1 MPDVTNPFFAR
12 VLRGAQRAAQE
23 AGYTVALVDTG
34 NDRRW
39 EEQSFEALRAGPVD
53 GYLLFEVMPPEG
65 LAADEQVV
73 LIESR
78 APRRSSV
85 RFDSEG
91 GAAAAFEHLLKLGH
105 RRIGHLAADFDAPT
119 FHLREDARRR
129 VLSGAGLDPD
139 ALPRAVTQITIDDA
153 RDAAGPLLDEQPTAV
168 FCDDDIVAAGLYL
181 AARER
186 GLRIPRDL
194 SVIGFDDMDFA
205 RVLDPALTTVAL
217 DAELLGATAFGLLEE
232 RMGGGRPRRPI
243 VLPAELVRTRLD
255 RAAAMTDAARAAFEA
270 HAEGYDAERRR
281 LLPCFDAFYA
291 AAVEAV
297 GLSGRPPGRVLD
309 LGAGTGLLAGFVA
322 RGLPGGASST
332 LLDGAGAMLA
342 QARERLGERAS
353 YVVGDLVDPLPEGPW
368 DAIVSAL
375 AIHHLDDP
383 AKRDLFARV
392 RAALAPGGLFVNAE
406 QVAGESAWLDVVY
419 VRTPRGRGPRPGR
432 HGGRVGGGRR
442 AHGPRPVRDG
452 RGPARVAALGGVRGR
467 GLPVARRALR
477 GAGGAGLTARASGG
491 LNSITEEGLS
501 RSRPRRART
510 VPGSRR
516 FPTVIRVG
524 SADRRSDPR
533 AGGRRRAAPRTA
545 RPGAA
550 S

>member
-1 MPDVTNPFFAR
+1 MSAIASAANTRVTSVDVAQRAGVSQSTVSLVFSGKGRGRVSAATQEKVRRVARELGYRPNVAAQALRLGSSRAVALLVPDVTNPFFAR
-12 VLRGAQRAAQE
+12 VLRGAQRAAHE

-65 LAADEQVV
+65 LSADEQVV

-91 GAAAAFEHLLKLGH
+91 GAAAAFEHLLELGH

-243 VLPAELVRTRLD
+243 VLPAQLV
-255 RAAAMTDAARAAFEA
+255 
-270 HAEGYDAERRR
+270 
-281 LLPCFDAFYA
+281 
-291 AAVEAV
+291 
-297 GLSGRPPGRVLD
+297 
-309 LGAGTGLLAGFVA
+309 
-322 RGLPGGASST
+322 
-332 LLDGAGAMLA
+332 
-342 QARERLGERAS
+342 
-353 YVVGDLVDPLPEGPW
+353 
-368 DAIVSAL
+368 
-375 AIHHLDDP
+375 
-383 AKRDLFARV
+383 
-392 RAALAPGGLFVNAE
+392 
-406 QVAGESAWLDVVY
+406 
-419 VRTPRGRGPRPGR
+419 
-432 HGGRVGGGRR
+432 
-442 AHGPRPVRDG
+442 
-452 RGPARVAALGGVRGR
+452 VRGST
-467 GLPVARRALR
+467 GP
-477 GAGGAGLTARASGG
+477 
-491 LNSITEEGLS
+491 
-501 RSRPRRART
+501 PR
-510 VPGSRR
+510 
-516 FPTVIRVG
+516 
-524 SADRRSDPR
+524 
-533 AGGRRRAAPRTA
+533 
-545 RPGAA
+545 
-550 S
+550 